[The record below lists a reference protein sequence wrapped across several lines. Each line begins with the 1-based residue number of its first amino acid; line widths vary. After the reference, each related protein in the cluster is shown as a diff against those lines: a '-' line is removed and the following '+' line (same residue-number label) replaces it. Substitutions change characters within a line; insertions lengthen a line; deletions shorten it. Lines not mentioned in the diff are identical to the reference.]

1 VIIINKGKIVAD
13 DTLDGLRNKNKGQT
27 LENIFIELTNKV

>member
-13 DTLDGLRNKNKGQT
+13 DTLSGLRDKNKGIT
-27 LENIFIELTNKV
+27 LENIFITLTNA